1 MRNILFSTDE
11 NIRWVTVPELMT
23 AGTGKTVKGL
33 RKKEGE
39 VVKKTFFWSLPTVTL
54 PHCRTKYTLLS
65 GWPNCTKFGA
75 KVDTSD
81 LRLLQR

>member
-1 MRNILFSTDE
+1 
-11 NIRWVTVPELMT
+11 MT

-65 GWPNCTKFGA
+65 GWPNCTQFGA
-75 KVDTSD
+75 KVDTSG